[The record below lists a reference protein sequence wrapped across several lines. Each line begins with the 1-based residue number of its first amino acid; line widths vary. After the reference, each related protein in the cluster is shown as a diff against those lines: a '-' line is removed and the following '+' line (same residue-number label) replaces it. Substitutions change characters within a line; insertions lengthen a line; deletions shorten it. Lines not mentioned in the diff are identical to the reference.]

1 MIQQSVYMGG
11 SKLHVDMYMLELRC
25 SLTVITAYGSGR
37 TPVVQDDRFEQLL
50 SNNAWKSLQFKRC
63 TQLPDGLANM
73 ASLVHV
79 RFDKCTFSSLPS
91 VADLLEALPG
101 IQTLEFWDCNN
112 LTNIDPVA
120 ALPALQCLVVRDCVK
135 LDDLFYMQ
143 PLVDH
148 TKLCSLSVSDC
159 GGLTKVD
166 RNIGLLIGLT
176 ELNLESNG
184 GITTLPSTIPWL
196 SNLQSLSL
204 DLCENLLKLPDHIG
218 DLKSLK
224 RASFR
229 FCSRLQELPVSFQ
242 QLHHLTSLDLYGC
255 AELTSLHLSD
265 AVLDAVQ
272 DAVAPAEL
280 VLQGCDRLPP
290 DVQQLGTNATKCY
303 LPVSHTQQCHTQQC
317 WSLHYCKQPT
327 MLSQWLCGCCIPC
340 IPSCFTG
347 DTRWLLHT
355 VGRPCYPAVI
365 AFLQADVCD
374 EFMKDINW
382 TDLTFFGW
390 TQTALQELFNSTEFT
405 ARTCRLQHLALLQ
418 CSIKALPFALQYLK
432 TLSTL
437 NISGCGE
444 VQTIDPIKRLQRLEV
459 LKLVGLNS
467 LQELPIARLTNLEV
481 LEVKDCSSWTVLH
494 PHVDQVDSP

>member
-1 MIQQSVYMGG
+1 MALAGRLAIG
-11 SKLHVDMYMLELRC
+11 SDCSSEFEL
-25 SLTVITAYGSGR
+25 LVA
-37 TPVVQDDRFEQLL
+37 DDRFEQLL

-303 LPVSHTQQCHTQQC
+303 LP
-317 WSLHYCKQPT
+317 
-327 MLSQWLCGCCIPC
+327 
-340 IPSCFTG
+340 
-347 DTRWLLHT
+347 
-355 VGRPCYPAVI
+355 
-365 AFLQADVCD
+365 ADVCD